1 MTTIEKMK
9 SVAMLPQR
17 EWWMGDETQHILK
30 VLNNDD
36 CEPLTL
42 IVGGA
47 IRNAILNIP
56 VEDIDLATKLTPGDV
71 TWRLENAGIKVIPT
85 GIDHGTVT
93 AVFKDRSYE
102 ITTLRKDIA
111 TDGRRATTISFS
123 DNWREDAERR
133 DFTMNTLLADANGH
147 VYDPLE
153 KGFEDIKSR
162 HVVFAG
168 VPSKRIEE
176 DYLRILRFFRF
187 HALYGSD
194 EMDGKA
200 LAACSAAADKICT
213 LSKERISQ
221 EFYKICASKRFVSI
235 LKIMFENNVLSDFFV
250 SETQVENLQH
260 FCEFQD
266 RYGLASL
273 ASRLFVLADLNR
285 DNINKFSE
293 YLVYP
298 KVFLKDMD
306 AFDRVLDLPEMDND
320 QAVRVA
326 VYKYGRAA
334 AAQAL
339 MMELVQDRVMNGYA
353 NTALNI
359 IQNWDVPNFPIGG
372 EDIIRTGYKP
382 GPELGSILSDLEDK
396 WIKSGFSE
404 SKERLL
410 SNL

>member
-1 MTTIEKMK
+1 MATIESMK
-9 SVAMLPQR
+9 SVAILPER
-17 EWWMGDETQHILK
+17 EWLLSEETQHILS

-47 IRNAILNIP
+47 IRNAVLNVP

-71 TWRLENAGIKVIPT
+71 TWRLENASIKVIPT

-102 ITTLRKDIA
+102 VTTLRKDIA
-111 TDGRRATTISFS
+111 TDGRRATISFS
-123 DNWREDAERR
+123 DSWREDAARR
-133 DFTMNTLLADANGH
+133 DFTMNTLLADAKGN

-153 KGFEDIKSR
+153 KGFEDLKSR

-187 HALYGSD
+187 HALYGSE

-200 LAACSAAADKICT
+200 LKACSAAADKIST

-235 LKIMFENNVLSDFFV
+235 LKIMFENSVLTEFFI
-250 SETQVENLQH
+250 SETQIEGLEH

-273 ASRLFVLADLNR
+273 ASRLFVLANLKRENV
-285 DNINKFSE
+285 NKFSE
-293 YLVYP
+293 FLIYP
-298 KVFLKDMD
+298 KVFLRDMD
-306 AFDRVLDLPEMDND
+306 AFDRVLGLPDLDND
-320 QAVRVA
+320 HAVRVA
-326 VYKYGRAA
+326 VYKYGRTAS
-334 AAQAL
+334 AQAL

-353 NTALNI
+353 PKALDI
-359 IQNWDVPNFPIGG
+359 IQNWDIPDFPVGG
-372 EDIIRTGYKP
+372 AELIKAGHKP
-382 GPELGSILSDLEDK
+382 GPKLGIDLANLENRWMESD
-396 WIKSGFSE
+396 FSE
-404 SKERLL
+404 SKESLL
-410 SNL
+410 SDV